1 MPEGPEVRREADAL
15 ARALCHRPLVRIDYR
30 VPSLAAPAQR
40 LVGARVSGVT
50 SRGKTMVIAFDRGLV
65 HLSHHQLYGRWRIAD
80 ARSVPITDRAVRVVL
95 ATSTRVA
102 TLYSATAIALVDER
116 EVDAH
121 PLLARLGPDVLDRST
136 TPALV
141 AARLAG
147 ARFARTTLGHLL
159 LDQSF
164 AAGLGNYLRSEILH
178 VAGLRADARP
188 ADVRGIALRRLAA
201 AIVALPRRSY
211 RTRGV
216 TAGTALSR
224 TLAHRGVP
232 RAARRFLVYD
242 REGEPCRTCGTAIE
256 RSDVAGRGWFHCPA
270 CQPPLPAQ
278 RR

>member
-80 ARSVPITDRAVRVVL
+80 ARSVPVTDRAVRVVL

-164 AAGLGNYLRSEILH
+164 AAGLGNYLRSEILFD
-178 VAGLRADARP
+178 AGLLPTRRPGSLTADERA
-188 ADVRGIALRRLAA
+188 ALAQSVLTICRRAYRLAGITNDPARAVELKA
-201 AIVALPRRSY
+201 AGVSFGRRRHAVFERAGEDCY
-211 RTRGV
+211 RCGGSIE
-216 TAGTALSR
+216 TAELN
-224 TLAHRGVP
+224 
-232 RAARRFLVYD
+232 RRVFWCV
-242 REGEPCRTCGTAIE
+242 G
-256 RSDVAGRGWFHCPA
+256 
-270 CQPPLPAQ
+270 CQA
-278 RR
+278 